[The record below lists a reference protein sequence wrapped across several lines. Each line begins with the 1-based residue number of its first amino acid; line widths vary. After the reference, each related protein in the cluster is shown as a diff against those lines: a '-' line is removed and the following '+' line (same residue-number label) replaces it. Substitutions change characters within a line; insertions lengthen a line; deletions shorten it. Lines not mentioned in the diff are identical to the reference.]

1 MDKKIEELLKMAVAN
16 KASDVH
22 LLAGASPKLRVN
34 GEMIEVANFNGSS
47 EEEMATMILTLPPK
61 VLQDEFAQKKELDF
75 SVEID
80 EARFR
85 ANVFL
90 AQGRVAAALR
100 VVASAIP
107 DLPELNMPD
116 MLLEIID
123 RKQGFILVTGPT
135 GHGKSTTVAS
145 LLNSINRNKNTHI
158 VTIEDPIEYQLRP
171 IKALISQ
178 REVGFDTN
186 GFAPALRSVL
196 RQDPNVVFVGE
207 MRDLETIASALTI
220 AETGHLVFSTLH
232 TNSASQT
239 IDRIVDVFPEGAKD
253 QIRVQLAETLTAVIS
268 QRLVPAVD
276 GGRIPALELM
286 VVTPAVRNIIRE
298 GKTFMID
305 NVIATSAD
313 VGMVSLEAYLA
324 MLVKKG
330 KVTQE
335 VAESYCLRPTE
346 LQNRLIGKAA
356 KDDKVFL

>member
-1 MDKKIEELLKMAVAN
+1 MDKRIEELLKMAVAN
-16 KASDVH
+16 KASDIH
-22 LLAGASPKLRVN
+22 LLAGATPKLRVN
-34 GEMIEVANFNGSS
+34 GEMIEIANFSAGN
-47 EEEMATMILTLPPK
+47 ETEMAQIILSLAPK
-61 VLQDEFAQKKELDF
+61 VLVDEFESKKELDF
-75 SVEID
+75 SVKID

-90 AQGRVAAALR
+90 VQGRVAAALR
-100 VVASAIP
+100 VVASVVP
-107 DLPELNMPD
+107 PLSELNMPD
-116 MLLEIID
+116 ILLNIID

-145 LLNSINRNKNTHI
+145 LLDSINHNKNVHI
-158 VTIEDPIEYQLRP
+158 VTIEDPIEYQLKP
-171 IKALISQ
+171 VKALISQ

-186 GFAPALRSVL
+186 GFGPALRSVL

-207 MRDLETIASALTI
+207 MRDLETIGSALTI

-239 IDRIVDVFPEGAKD
+239 IDRIVDVFPEGSQD

-286 VVTPAVRNIIRE
+286 VVTPAIKNIIRE

-305 NVIATSAD
+305 NVISTSAD
-313 VGMVSLEAYLA
+313 AGMISLEAYLA

-330 KVTQE
+330 KITQE

-346 LQNRLIGKAA
+346 LQNRLIGKVT
-356 KDDKVFL
+356 KDDKVFI